1 MTSRTNEVD
10 LLGLLRRELTDEL
23 QNEILPYWMEKVS
36 DEENGG
42 YIGQIT
48 GLERRET
55 EAEKSVILNA
65 RLLWTF
71 SAAFRV
77 FGKDE
82 YLEQARRAFRYMES
96 HFWDST
102 HGGFF
107 WSVDH
112 KGDVK
117 DTKKHV
123 YAQAFAIYGYSEYG
137 RATGSEISLKR
148 AFETFDLLEAH
159 TADHNY
165 GGYFEACS
173 RNWTLLDDVRLSD
186 GDANEERSMNTHL
199 HIMEAYANLYRADSP
214 HKLANR
220 LKAVM
225 DLILTK
231 IFNEET
237 SHFDAFFDR
246 EWNRR
251 SEFYSYGHDI
261 EAAWLLI
268 DAAEAL
274 NDSELKA
281 RAEKTAE
288 QVSYSTLNEAIDP
301 QTNGVFNT
309 GKNGNPLDKDFHWWA
324 QAETIAGFLY
334 AFESTGDSIFL
345 EKSASIWQFIKNVV
359 KDSDNGE
366 WYFRVNT
373 QGEPYREEDKVGP
386 WKCPYHNSRVCLII
400 AERFNTGQIE
410 NEEYLNLSSN
420 SEELK
425 SAE

>member
-1 MTSRTNEVD
+1 MTSGTSERD
-10 LLGLLRRELTDEL
+10 HLQLLGRELTEEL
-23 QNEILPYWMEKVS
+23 QKEILPYWMKKVS

-48 GLERRET
+48 GMEKRKSK
-55 EAEKSVILNA
+55 AEKSVILNA

-71 SAAFRV
+71 SAAYRV

-82 YLEQARRAFRYMES
+82 YLQQAHRAFSYMEA
-96 HFWDST
+96 HFWDTT

-112 KGDVK
+112 KGKVSND
-117 DTKKHV
+117 KKHV

-148 AFETFDLLEAH
+148 AFETFDLLESH
-159 TADHNY
+159 TADLTH
-165 GGYFEACS
+165 GGYFEAFS
-173 RNWTLLDDVRLSD
+173 RNWILLDDVRLSD

-199 HIMEAYANLYRADSP
+199 HIMEAYANLYRVESRTD
-214 HKLANR
+214 LASR
-220 LKAVM
+220 LEDVI

-231 IFNEET
+231 IYNEKT
-237 SHFDAFFDR
+237 GHFDTFFDR
-246 EWNRR
+246 GWNRR
-251 SEFYSYGHDI
+251 SECYSYGHDI

-268 DAAEAL
+268 DASEAL
-274 NDSELKA
+274 NDSELKF

-288 QVSYSTLNEAIDP
+288 KVSYTTLNEAIDL

-309 GKNGNPLDKDFHWWA
+309 GKNGKPLDKDFHWWA

-345 EKSASIWQFIKNVV
+345 EKSVLIWQFIKDVV
-359 KDSDNGE
+359 KDSNNGE
-366 WYFRVNT
+366 WYFRVDT
-373 QGEPYREEDKVGP
+373 QGKPYREEDKVGP
-386 WKCPYHNSRVCLII
+386 WKCPYHNSRVCLIT
-400 AERFNTGQIE
+400 AERFEKGQLE
-410 NEEYLNLSSN
+410 HESYLKLSSN
-420 SEELK
+420 SDELK